1 MILGIYVDFIM
12 PFFFLSVH
20 GLLNLDLCVMDR
32 FIVCVCVFFFLNN
45 VLIFVINYLF
55 ICHP

>member
-1 MILGIYVDFIM
+1 MILGIYVDFIV

-32 FIVCVCVFFFLNN
+32 FIVCVCFFFLNN